1 MIGGKPKSSQIFQ
14 KQKCQKSCKN
24 PVNIEF
30 IVLFHTLPLL
40 SWNFLRSL
48 SDMGV
53 IVIGSRL
60 AAKMPKKN
68 FLNFFESLSKEKSVE
83 RLSFRS
89 SGNQTRYLGG
99 QIEKGKI
106 LTEH

>member
-1 MIGGKPKSSQIFQ
+1 MP
-14 KQKCQKSCKN
+14 
-24 PVNIEF
+24 
-30 IVLFHTLPLL
+30 
-40 SWNFLRSL
+40 SL

-60 AAKMPKKN
+60 AEKMPKN
-68 FLNFFESLSKEKSVE
+68 FLIFFESLSKEKSVE

-99 QIEKGKI
+99 QIEKGEYTDDGTLI
-106 LTEH
+106 QLLHHFSIVLFQFEPV

>member
-1 MIGGKPKSSQIFQ
+1 M
-14 KQKCQKSCKN
+14 
-24 PVNIEF
+24 
-30 IVLFHTLPLL
+30 
-40 SWNFLRSL
+40 RSL

-99 QIEKGKI
+99 QIEKGEYTDDGTLI
-106 LTEH
+106 QLLHHFSIVLFQFEPV